1 MRSRLLLFLGFFC
14 CLSACGKIP
23 ESEAAKNIGAQPK
36 QAIDKVNTD
45 LGKAAAEDA
54 ARTDP
59 DGKK

>member
-1 MRSRLLLFLGFFC
+1 LFC

-54 ARTDP
+54 ARTDL